1 MSRQS
6 RTGHTGTL
14 RSGNQSRANVERRIA
29 RERRRGTNVAAQF
42 VANLRY
48 RDSRGN
54 EYAVAERS
62 TDGRP
67 GTLRLYVRPQR
78 PLRVRRGRAAQE
90 GGMRA
95 RALQR
100 SLLRTAFSTRTG
112 DELLLFDLVSR
123 ERVSGRVA
131 STMRGVERG
140 YGIVVIE
147 EIQNLGPPEDPA
159 IFNLTD

>member
-1 MSRQS
+1 MSRPS
-6 RTGHTGTL
+6 RFAHHREL

-29 RERRRGTNVAAQF
+29 RERLRGTNVAQHF

-54 EYAVAERS
+54 EYATADRGA
-62 TDGRP
+62 DGQP

-78 PLRVRRGRAAQE
+78 ALRVRRGRTAQE

-100 SLLRTAFSTRTG
+100 SLLRTAFNTHTG
-112 DELLLFDLVSR
+112 DELLLYDLVTR
-123 ERVSGRVA
+123 ERVSGRIK
-131 STMRGVERG
+131 TTKRNVERG

-147 EIQNLGPPEDPA
+147 EIQNLGPPEDPTV
-159 IFNLTD
+159 FNLTD